1 MVQFEITMICL
12 QARCQATV
20 QAALFVARP
29 ARTGVLS
36 LSKTDDSHQL
46 DLEDRPQRN
55 VGALSIQPR
64 LFHKI
69 LRPSR
74 KQADRFVNLGY
85 RFREQWR

>member
-1 MVQFEITMICL
+1 MVKTLQFEIMMICL

-20 QAALFVARP
+20 QAALFGERR

-46 DLEDRPQRN
+46 DLEDRLRRN
-55 VGALSIQPR
+55 VRALLVQAR

-69 LRPSR
+69 LPPSHQ
-74 KQADRFVNLGY
+74 QAGRFVSLEY
-85 RFREQWR
+85 R